1 MLVGCFFGLAAIV
14 AFGVLIHHRLMNPRA
29 IVKDAETGRIQQ
41 DRRMPMAEAQR
52 LAQEIRRGESDR
64 RGQTRPGARTGQGGE
79 PTTFPDIESDRAR
92 RSKGDPKLEVSRTLV
107 PGGAVGDITYV
118 CGRVLSIYPVALE
131 SLTVTVY
138 VNGAQGSSRT
148 YAYVPANGSIH
159 YSILL
164 GSENVDEA
172 DVAVIAACR
181 TAHDRRVIWAI
192 PSEEILR
199 SVSDAK
205 VIWSGRTRNNSR
217 VPVKNVKVQ
226 CDFFAGDGI
235 QGGTAVGGLVGGDKI
250 GIGKSAAFR
259 IVSGDPAAET
269 AELLVARVVAETY

>member
-1 MLVGCFFGLAAIV
+1 MG
-14 AFGVLIHHRLMNPRA
+14 
-29 IVKDAETGRIQQ
+29 
-41 DRRMPMAEAQR
+41 EARR
-52 LAQEIRRGESDR
+52 LAQEIRRGESDK
-64 RGQTRPGARTGQGGE
+64 RGQTRPAAPTGEHRE
-79 PTTFPDIESDRAR
+79 PTTFPGTESDRAR
-92 RSKGDPKLEVSRTLV
+92 QSKGDPKLEVSRTLV

-118 CGRVLSIYPVALE
+118 CGRVLSTYPVALE

-138 VNGAQGSSRT
+138 VNGARGSSRT
-148 YAYVPANGSIH
+148 YAYVPANGSIR

-164 GSENVDEA
+164 GSEKVYEA
-172 DVAVIAACR
+172 DVAVTAACR
-181 TAHDRRVIWAI
+181 TAHDRMVIWAI

-199 SVSDAK
+199 SVSEGK

-217 VPVKNVKVQ
+217 VPVKNVKVR

-235 QGGTAVGGLVGGDKI
+235 QGGTTVGGLVGGDKI
-250 GIGKSAAFR
+250 GMGKSAAFR